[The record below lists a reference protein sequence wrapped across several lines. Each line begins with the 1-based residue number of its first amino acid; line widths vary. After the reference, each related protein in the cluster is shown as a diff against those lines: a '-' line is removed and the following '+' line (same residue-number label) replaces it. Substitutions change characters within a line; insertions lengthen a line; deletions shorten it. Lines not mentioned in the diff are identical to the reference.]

1 MEKVDSFVVFVTY
14 RTATPEFSN
23 FLMATFDWFI
33 NLFPIWQVPL
43 RSIKASF
50 ILLEHLIWWLIGV
63 NQISEKLHRKFDV
76 CPNMS
81 HLCWKREKL
90 YERLCDINYNIFCLH
105 SCSHGIY
112 TVWNG
117 HDFIAVFLWYLM
129 SIWHYRYWVYKCHRE
144 CFLGG
149 WKWSNFFRIFREN
162 VKNDMN
168 ERNRIEQL
176 FYCHRCNDLAQVCK
190 MYLDSV

>member
-23 FLMATFDWFI
+23 FLMATFDRFI

-43 RSIKASF
+43 RSINASF

-63 NQISEKLHRKFDV
+63 NQISEKLPRKFDI

-90 YERLCDINYNIFCLH
+90 YERLCDINYNIFWFVQLFTRYLYGMKRTWFYCCIFMVLNVDLTH
-105 SCSHGIY
+105 P
-112 TVWNG
+112 
-117 HDFIAVFLWYLM
+117 LM
-129 SIWHYRYWVYKCHRE
+129 SVQMPQGMFPWRMK
-144 CFLGG
+144 
-149 WKWSNFFRIFREN
+149 
-162 VKNDMN
+162 VK
-168 ERNRIEQL
+168 
-176 FYCHRCNDLAQVCK
+176 
-190 MYLDSV
+190 